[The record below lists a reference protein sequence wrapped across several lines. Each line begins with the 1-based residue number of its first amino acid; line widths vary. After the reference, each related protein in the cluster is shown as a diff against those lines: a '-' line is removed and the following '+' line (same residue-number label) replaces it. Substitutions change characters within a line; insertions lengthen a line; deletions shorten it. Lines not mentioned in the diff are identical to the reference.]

1 MSTIEEMAVL
11 DGIVVSGTTGPP
23 HAEHDARRLSTM
35 RLRAHLVVADALAFG
50 VAWYLVL
57 FGHAHH
63 GLILASVACA
73 TAAIL
78 WLAAHGMYRPA
89 DKASRSLETAQL
101 FEVGLITALVAHVID
116 SDIGLGIGWR
126 RELIGAVL
134 GVLLAQSARVMAD
147 GPPSSPRNNR
157 FLRRTI
163 VAGSGGSTDD
173 IADRLAA
180 EPHLGHTVVARVLS
194 THVEDIVRGARATAA
209 DTVLLTADGPE
220 AIDMAA
226 LVRGVTS
233 AGLDL
238 ELVGGMTLI
247 HPRRV
252 RSVPFG
258 RDSALRVEATT
269 LSRWQL
275 ALKRPFDIGASA
287 VLLVLLAPVML
298 LAILA
303 IKLQDGNPVLFRQER
318 VGKNGRRFIMFK
330 LRSMVVDAED
340 RLAEVAATNQRTG
353 PLFKV
358 SDDPRVTAIGRI
370 LRATSIDELPQL
382 WNVLRGEMSLV
393 GPRPALPVEVEAFG
407 PDLLRRH
414 TVTPGITGLWQVE
427 GRDLADFRAYEES
440 DLFYV
445 ENWSISLDMA
455 ILVRT
460 VVTIGGRVFRAG
472 SRSSGD
478 IVRE

>member
-1 MSTIEEMAVL
+1 
-11 DGIVVSGTTGPP
+11 
-23 HAEHDARRLSTM
+23 
-35 RLRAHLVVADALAFG
+35 
-50 VAWYLVL
+50 
-57 FGHAHH
+57 
-63 GLILASVACA
+63 
-73 TAAIL
+73 
-78 WLAAHGMYRPA
+78 MYRPG
-89 DKASRSLETAQL
+89 DKPSRSLETAQL
-101 FEVGLITALVAHVID
+101 FEVGLVTAVVAHVID
-116 SDIGLGIGWR
+116 SDVGLGIGWR

-134 GVLLAQSARVMAD
+134 GAALAQSARVIAD
-147 GPPSSPRNNR
+147 GSSSHPRSNR

-163 VAGSGGSTDD
+163 VAGSGGSTDVV
-173 IADRLAA
+173 ADRLTA
-180 EPHLGHTVVARVLS
+180 EPQLGHTVVARVLS
-194 THVEDIVRGARATAA
+194 TNVDDIVRGAHAAAA

-220 AIDMAA
+220 AVDMAA
-226 LVRGVTS
+226 LVRGVTN

-275 ALKRPFDIGASA
+275 ALKRPFDIVASA
-287 VLLVLLAPVML
+287 FLLVLLAPVMML
-298 LAILA
+298 TMLA
-303 IKLQDGNPVLFRQER
+303 IKLHDGEPVLFRQER
-318 VGKNGRRFIMFK
+318 VGRNGRRFLMYKF
-330 LRSMVVDAED
+330 RTMVVDAED
-340 RLAEVAATNQRTG
+340 RLAELTTTNQRTG

-358 SDDPRVTAIGRI
+358 ADDPRVTAVGRI

-393 GPRPALPVEVEAFG
+393 GPRPALPIEVEAFG

-427 GRDLADFRAYEES
+427 GRDLADFSAYEES

-445 ENWSISLDMA
+445 ENWSISLDVA
-455 ILVRT
+455 ILART
-460 VVTIGGRVFRAG
+460 VVSVCGRVLSAAG
-472 SRSSGD
+472 HSSGD
-478 IVRE
+478 IVRR